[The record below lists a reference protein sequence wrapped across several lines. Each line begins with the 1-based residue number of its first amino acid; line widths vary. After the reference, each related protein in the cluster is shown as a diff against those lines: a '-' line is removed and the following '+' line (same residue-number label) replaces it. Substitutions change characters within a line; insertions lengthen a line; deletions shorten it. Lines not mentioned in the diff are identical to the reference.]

1 MRNHRRSLGFLL
13 SALVVA
19 ALAPPAAAAPKG
31 ASSARSEKIQGGL
44 PLMFMRRPAMD
55 GSGRSVAPASSA
67 SVTIHFSSAPTAAD
81 VAALR
86 ALGVQLELDA
96 SGSPAVYER
105 FVIGEIPAAAV
116 DEVAALPRVERI
128 VLDGSPFPPPP
139 PLDVTAAEVQATDA
153 WGTSAPDG
161 GRLAGKGITLCDID
175 SGIDVF
181 HPMFFRADG
190 GYKTWIDVDGDG
202 AFTPGVDGVDLDG
215 SGKPQLLRVQNEL
228 VTSYFDE
235 TPLLGS
241 DDPAFDP
248 SMDYLYVDANGNGT
262 RDFGPSQ
269 GFKESDPTYG
279 ELLLV
284 ADDVNGNGK
293 LDLGEKVVALG
304 TSKIRAVR
312 TDKNKVFRRGTD
324 LLSAPTS
331 EEMAHGTGASGILVG
346 GNRGLTRMVG
356 IAPDAEL
363 IMTSSRGSDVS
374 MANFCVKEGARV
386 VLHEYAPWVG
396 YHLDGS
402 SAMEKLIDT
411 TTQKAGGMGVSHIN
425 PAGNLSTSKKLY
437 KHVVTAA
444 AESIV
449 AVDVPADSPYGKF
462 TLFAA
467 SFLWLDA
474 SRPLTLTLEDPT
486 GFSMEMPSGQAP
498 VQTAWHD
505 GLTIGAQRIVSTR
518 GTVRVDIFIFGQTAT
533 PPPVPAGTWKLH
545 VVDATPAG
553 AADMP
558 FIGYV
563 EDELSGWGPGINF
576 PEHSSEE
583 HLIGYP
589 GTADHGLPVSAYTGH
604 GFEGGKPGE
613 RAYYSGRG
621 HRIDGEPIM
630 WIGGPDDPV
639 TAGYREGE
647 PGIYFV
653 FGGTSG
659 ASPHVAGGAALLLQ
673 ADPQRTGDDVKAAI
687 KAGALD
693 DDATGAVP
701 NDDFGNGKL
710 RIYKSLYGKDPPGG
724 GAPSISVAPITIA
737 PGKEATVA
745 VVASDPDEAADKLT
759 LDLDRE
765 YDGTYEEKLAA
776 PSFPVKFDAEG
787 TYRLKVRVTDSTGK
801 EAAAL
806 AVIEVKKGASST
818 TSSSSSSTSSSSS
831 SGATGGDD
839 GGCGCAVAESHP
851 WIGAWPAAAL
861 LAGLSARRR
870 RRAASRRSGSP
881 RR

>member
-19 ALAPPAAAAPKG
+19 SLAPPAAAAPKG
-31 ASSARSEKIQGGL
+31 VSALRSEKIQGGL
-44 PLMFMRRPAMD
+44 PLVFLRRPAMD
-55 GSGRSVAPASSA
+55 GSHRSVAPASAA
-67 SVTIHFSSAPTAAD
+67 SVTIHFVSAPNAGD
-81 VAALR
+81 FAALR
-86 ALGVQLELDA
+86 ALGVELALDPD
-96 SGSPAVYER
+96 GSPSVYDH
-105 FVIGEIPAAAV
+105 FVLGEIPAAAV

-128 VLDGSPFPPPP
+128 VLDGSPFPPPA

-153 WGTSAPDG
+153 WGTNAPNG
-161 GRLAGKGITLCDID
+161 ARLAGAGITLCDID

-190 GYKTWIDVDGDG
+190 GYKAWIDVDGDG

-215 SGKPQLLRVQNEL
+215 SGKPQLLRIQNGL
-228 VTSYFDE
+228 VTNYFDE

-241 DDPAFDP
+241 EDTEFNPG
-248 SMDYLYVDANGNGT
+248 MDYLYVDANGNGT
-262 RDFGPSQ
+262 RDFGPAQ
-269 GFKESDPTYG
+269 GFKETDPTYG
-279 ELLLV
+279 ELLLT
-284 ADDVNGNGK
+284 ADDVNGNGQ
-293 LDLGEKVVALG
+293 LDVGEKLVALG

-331 EEMAHGTGASGILVG
+331 EEMAHGTGAAGILVG

-363 IMTSSRGSDVS
+363 IMTSSRGSDVG

-402 SAMEKLIDT
+402 SAMEKLIDS
-411 TTQKAGGMGVSHIN
+411 TTQKPGGMGVSHIN

-437 KHVVTAA
+437 KHVVKAA
-444 AESIV
+444 AETIV
-449 AVDVPADSPYGKF
+449 PIDVPANSPYGKF

-467 SFLWLDA
+467 SFLWRDP
-474 SRPLTLTLEDPT
+474 SRSLTLTLEDGS
-486 GFSMEMPSGQAP
+486 GFSMEMPSTAQP
-498 VQTAWHD
+498 LQTNWHD
-505 GLTIGAQRIVSTR
+505 GLTIGAQRIVSSR
-518 GTVRVDIFIFGQTAT
+518 NTVRVDVFIFGQSAT
-533 PPPVPAGTWKLH
+533 PPPVPTGTWKLH

-553 AADMP
+553 AADLP

-563 EDELSGWGPGINF
+563 EDELSGWGPGIGF

-604 GFEGGKPGE
+604 GFDGGKPGE

-673 ADPQRTGDDVKAAI
+673 ADPQRNGDDVKAAI
-687 KAGALD
+687 KAGALV
-693 DDATGAVP
+693 DDATGKVP

-724 GAPSISVAPITIA
+724 SPPVIKIPITEVE
-737 PGKEATVA
+737 PGKEAMVA
-745 VVASDPDEAADKLT
+745 IEASDPDEPVSALT
-759 LDLDRE
+759 LELDRE
-765 YDGTYEEKLAA
+765 YDGAYEEKLAS
-776 PSFPVKFDAEG
+776 PSFPVKFEAEG
-787 TYRLKVRVTDSTGK
+787 TYRVKVRATDTTGK
-801 EAAAL
+801 ESAAL
-806 AVIEVKKGASST
+806 AVIEVKKAVVSPT
-818 TSSSSSSTSSSSS
+818 SSSSTSSSSS
-831 SGATGGDD
+831 GGTSGEDD
-839 GGCGCAVAESHP
+839 GGCGCAVAEGHP
-851 WIGAWPAAAL
+851 WIGAWPAVAL
-861 LAGLSARRR
+861 L
-870 RRAASRRSGSP
+870 
-881 RR
+881 